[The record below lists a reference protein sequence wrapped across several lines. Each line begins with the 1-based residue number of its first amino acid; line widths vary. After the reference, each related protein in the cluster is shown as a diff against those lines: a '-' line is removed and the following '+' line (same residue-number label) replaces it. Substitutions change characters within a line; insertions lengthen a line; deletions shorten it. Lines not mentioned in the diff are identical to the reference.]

1 MKKLQTSLFKQQQ
14 HCSAINDTHPS
25 NVLKFCPFC
34 GSKNFIWDNKK
45 SHNCLD
51 CGKRLYTNEVGAVI
65 ALIENEKGECL
76 FTTRKFDPAK
86 GKLDL
91 PGGFIDL
98 GETAEQAVVREIKE
112 ELNLGEV
119 KLIKTFKGKEIEGV
133 TTIHPFYNRESV
145 IILGDHVTDD
155 AGTGCV
161 HTAPGH
167 GAEDFY
173 IGMKYGLDVLCP
185 VDEKGYM
192 IPYTAKVTSQ
202 YEEAKAKGEK
212 DVVVSEFEFLQW
224 IHREDGIN
232 IYNLV
237 EYGFLSPIILI
248 SYLLPFISMSNY
260 IIISTIILTI
270 ISTILLYKFLYN
282 HKFVI
287 KIQQHFAVL
296 EK

>member
-51 CGKRLYTNEVGAVI
+51 CCKRLYTNEIGAVI

-112 ELNLGEV
+112 ELNLVVEQMTFLCTLPNQYQFRGLTYFTIDIVFRCLVKDFAPLCANDDVESVHFVNCQEVDIEQIGLDSV
-119 KLIKTFKGKEIEGV
+119 KL
-133 TTIHPFYNRESV
+133 
-145 IILGDHVTDD
+145 
-155 AGTGCV
+155 
-161 HTAPGH
+161 
-167 GAEDFY
+167 
-173 IGMKYGLDVLCP
+173 
-185 VDEKGYM
+185 
-192 IPYTAKVTSQ
+192 
-202 YEEAKAKGEK
+202 
-212 DVVVSEFEFLQW
+212 
-224 IHREDGIN
+224 
-232 IYNLV
+232 LV
-237 EYGFLSPIILI
+237 
-248 SYLLPFISMSNY
+248 
-260 IIISTIILTI
+260 
-270 ISTILLYKFLYN
+270 
-282 HKFVI
+282 
-287 KIQQHFAVL
+287 QQL
-296 EK
+296 KQL